1 MSRISIGK
9 NPQAREMLLGLT
21 EGVFSH
27 VVDFTLW
34 FTIFSAELSVPLDAY
49 GKFGRAQFAAD
60 RFLEHVNYDG
70 IKDAIK
76 HARRRGWLTASK
88 RRHAIPEITKEGRK
102 RLRRLI
108 PRYDEKRVWDGR
120 MHLVTYDIP
129 ERRYSDRQLLRMYL
143 KKIGCGRLQ
152 DSVWITPY
160 NPVDIIRAF
169 VEKHDLAGTVIVSDM
184 GDGGAIG
191 EEDLRALIIR
201 IYNLERLNDRYE
213 HWLREYNI
221 KSSVDHWAV
230 VQYLSILADDP
241 QLPFSLLPAWWQ
253 GTKAYERVKFWL
265 AKVYL

>member
-1 MSRISIGK
+1 M
-9 NPQAREMLLGLT
+9 
-21 EGVFSH
+21 
-27 VVDFTLW
+27 
-34 FTIFSAELSVPLDAY
+34 
-49 GKFGRAQFAAD
+49 
-60 RFLEHVNYDG
+60 
-70 IKDAIK
+70 
-76 HARRRGWLTASK
+76 
-88 RRHAIPEITKEGRK
+88 RHAIPEITKEGRK

-191 EEDLRALIIR
+191 EED
-201 IYNLERLNDRYE
+201 
-213 HWLREYNI
+213 
-221 KSSVDHWAV
+221 
-230 VQYLSILADDP
+230 
-241 QLPFSLLPAWWQ
+241 
-253 GTKAYERVKFWL
+253 
-265 AKVYL
+265 